1 MAIHRLHLVA
11 IALAVAA
18 GVAAVPSQAATAP
31 RRGAAR
37 GREGAAARGR
47 QAGRRPA
54 AGAQSVVPAHPGPVD
69 PEVDKALAAFS
80 AGDYAKARAL
90 GEAMLKKPN
99 RGSRHDE
106 AVDVIVESWLAEGDF
121 TRARAAAKQYA
132 KQAPTASKEALARV
146 NAQEKD
152 YRADLAELQRRKQ
165 KAKKPEQA
173 AHLQLL
179 IGHTH
184 RRVGRAALAEQ
195 AYREVIARYPKTR
208 AAGMAKRQLA
218 SMRKSE
224 KKAKGK

>member
-1 MAIHRLHLVA
+1 MRMPHLRLTTASLLVS
-11 IALAVAA
+11 ALFAA
-18 GVAAVPSQAATAP
+18 LPLQAATASRP
-31 RRGAAR
+31 GAARSQRGAAAQ
-37 GREGAAARGR
+37 GH

-54 AGAQSVVPAHPGPVD
+54 GTSQPLVSAHQGPPD
-69 PEVDKALAAFS
+69 PEVDRALAAFS

-90 GEAMLKKPN
+90 GEAMLQKPN

-121 TRARAAAKQYA
+121 TRARAAAKKYA
-132 KQAPTASKEALARV
+132 KQAPTASKEAVARV
-146 NAQEKD
+146 DAQEKG
-152 YRADLAELQRRKQ
+152 YRADLAELQRRRQ

-184 RRVGRAALAEQ
+184 RRVGRMALAEQ
-195 AYREVIARYPKTR
+195 AYREVIARYPKTQ

-218 SMRKSE
+218 SMRQSAPKP
-224 KKAKGK
+224 KGK